1 MTTWTNRQ
9 EIIVSEVNP
18 LQNDQYY
25 IIPFTYEVSKM
36 TKLQESENKM
46 IVAGALEEGQMNG
59 YSIATIF
66 SYAGWISSRFLLYH
80 TGHTV
85 NNTYRFSNML
95 EDVFSAHTWNCF
107 GKFLEGKAAHST

>member
-1 MTTWTNRQ
+1 
-9 EIIVSEVNP
+9 VNP

-66 SYAGWISSRFLLYH
+66 SYAG
-80 TGHTV
+80 
-85 NNTYRFSNML
+85 
-95 EDVFSAHTWNCF
+95 
-107 GKFLEGKAAHST
+107 